1 MKTGK
6 PCVYAFIF
14 LLLNSAYLWPLA
26 EPTVFY
32 MANLVLHMLVGVFL
46 TGAGL
51 VYLLRNFRTLSAS
64 LKWGLFLFL
73 LSAVPGLV
81 LMKIG
86 GMRPNRWLLHTHIA
100 LAIPAA
106 IVLGAGLRTLLMKTA
121 GAKQRGTP
129 RLAWRGYM
137 VALPMLAIFPVG
149 VKTYQHYFPSPAD
162 RIENPVTAPASMVEE
177 SAGEHSPFFP
187 SSATTTTGKTIP
199 SNFFMTSETCKRCH
213 ADIYEQWN
221 SSMHHF
227 SSFNNQWYRKS
238 IEYMQDVVGT
248 KPSKWCAGC
257 HDHAVFFN
265 GRFETPIKQQIN
277 TPEAQAGLACTSCHS
292 IVEVKDSMGNG
303 GFVIEY
309 PALHDMAASKNRFLQ
324 WAHDFLVEVDPEP
337 HRKIFMKPF
346 HRKDT
351 AEMCSSCHKVHLD
364 LPVNAYRWIRGFN
377 DYDNWQ
383 ASGVSG
389 QGARSFYYP
398 KQSQKCVD
406 CHMPLVDS
414 KDFGNINGKVHSHRF
429 PAANTAVPFANQDHK
444 QLQTVIDFLK
454 NKHVTVDIFALS
466 ASGSSPAGQAPAAA
480 KAADSL
486 QLSSSFAIGEES
498 EAFGAGTAMSTP
510 PAEVLAPLDKVD
522 TAVRRGDSVRIDVV
536 ARTRTVGHFFPG
548 GTVDAFDV
556 WLELQGVDEKGRVV
570 FWSGQVEDDGRGPVE
585 AGAHMYRSYLLD
597 EHGNAINKR
606 NAWAARSTLYVRL
619 IPPGAADTVH
629 FRLQVPQDCGDQIT
643 LKAKLNYRK
652 FAWWNTQWAYAGIRD
667 PQEGSFGLDKGY
679 DDGRWIF
686 KGDLSQVSGSLK
698 EIPNLPIVTMAE
710 DQKQIRVINRRD
722 VLPERKSRFEKEDML
737 RWNDYGIGLL
747 LQGDLKAAEAAFLK
761 VTEIDPSYAD
771 GWVNVGRA
779 RIQEGNTAGAQEVL
793 KKALDV
799 DGELAKSHYFY
810 ALTLKTQGKYDE
822 ALTHLHKAL
831 AKYPRDRVVR
841 NQAGR
846 LLFLKRQ
853 YADAIKE
860 FQETLRVDPE
870 DLQAHYNLMLCYQ
883 GLGNSEQADRER
895 KLYLRF
901 KADESAQ
908 AITGPVRLRHPEA
921 NNERQPIHEHISVP
935 LKAAGD
941 SPATKKAAPAKEY
954 VRLKQ

>member
-1 MKTGK
+1 MKVGRSWL
-6 PCVYAFIF
+6 YAFV
-14 LLLNSAYLWPLA
+14 LLVLNSAYLWPFA
-26 EPTVFY
+26 EPTLFY
-32 MANLVLHMLVGVFL
+32 LGNLVLHMLLGVIL
-46 TGAGL
+46 AAACL
-51 VYLLRNFRTLSAS
+51 VYLFRQFKSLSFAMR
-64 LKWGLFLFL
+64 LGLILFL
-73 LSAVPGLV
+73 LSAVPGIV
-81 LMKIG
+81 LMKVG

-100 LAIPAA
+100 MAIPAA
-106 IVLGAGLRTLLMKTA
+106 IVLAASFRAFARRVSSGLDRSA
-121 GAKQRGTP
+121 SQF
-129 RLAWRGYM
+129 AWRSYL
-137 VALPMLAIFPVG
+137 VALPMLVVLPVG
-149 VKTYQHYFPSPAD
+149 VKTYLHYFPSPMD
-162 RIENPVTAPASMVEE
+162 RIKNPTTAPTSMYEE
-177 SAGEHSPFFP
+177 GAGENSPFFP
-187 SSATTTTGKTIP
+187 SSANTTSGKTIP

-265 GRFETPIKQQIN
+265 GRFDTPIKQQIN

-292 IVEVKDSMGNG
+292 IVQVNDSVGNG

-309 PALHDMAASKNRFLQ
+309 PALHDMAASKNKFLQ

-337 HRKIFMKPF
+337 HKKVFMKPF
-346 HRKDT
+346 HRQDV

-364 LPVNAYRWIRGFN
+364 VPVNAYRWMRGFN

-414 KDFGNINGKVHSHRF
+414 KDFGNVNGKVHSHRF

-444 QLQTVIDFLK
+444 QLQTVIDFLR

-466 ASGSSPAGQAPAAA
+466 AGESVRGNGESALA
-480 KAADSL
+480 KPSENL
-486 QLSSSFAIGEES
+486 QLSSSFAVGEES
-498 EAFGAGTAMSTP
+498 ESFGAGASAFSAP
-510 PAEVLAPLDKVD
+510 PAEIVAPLDRTSAV
-522 TAVRRGDSVRIDVV
+522 VRRGDSVRIDVV

-556 WLELQGVDEKGRVV
+556 WLELQAIDNKGQTV
-570 FWSGQVEDDGRGPVE
+570 FWSGQTQDDGKGPVE

-597 EHGNAINKR
+597 EHGNPINKR
-606 NAWAARSTLYVRL
+606 NAWAARSVLYVRL

-629 FRLQVPQDCGDQIT
+629 FRLRVPETVGDRIV

-667 PQEGSFGLDKGY
+667 PQQGNFALDKGH
-679 DDGRWIF
+679 DDGNWIF
-686 KGDLSQVSGSLK
+686 KGDLSQVSGTLK

-710 DQKQIRVINRRD
+710 DEKQLLVVDRNGAIPEQKSKYQ
-722 VLPERKSRFEKEDML
+722 KEDLL

-747 LQGDLKAAEAAFLK
+747 LQGDLKAAEATFLR

-771 GWVNVGRA
+771 GWVNVGRV
-779 RIQEGNTAGAQEVL
+779 RIQEGNTAGAQQVL
-793 KKALDV
+793 RKALDL
-799 DGELAKSHYFY
+799 DGELAKSNYFY

-822 ALTHLHKAL
+822 ALLYLRKAL

-846 LLFLKRQ
+846 ILFLKRQ
-853 YADAIKE
+853 YAEAIRE
-860 FQETLRVDPE
+860 FEETLRVDPE
-870 DLQAHYNLMLCYQ
+870 DLQAHYNLMLCHQ
-883 GLGNSEQADRER
+883 GLGNSEQADREQ

-921 NNERQPIHEHISVP
+921 NNERQPIHEHVSVP
-935 LKAAGD
+935 LNVPASKQPPKKVHNKYAAL
-941 SPATKKAAPAKEY
+941 
-954 VRLKQ
+954 RQ

>member
-1 MKTGK
+1 MRVSKLWL
-6 PCVYAFIF
+6 YAFVV
-14 LLLNSAYLWPLA
+14 LLLNSAYLWPFA
-26 EPTVFY
+26 EPTLFY
-32 MANLVLHMLVGVFL
+32 LGNLVLHMVLGL
-46 TGAGL
+46 ILAAACL
-51 VYLLRNFRTLSAS
+51 VYLFRQFKSLSFAMR
-64 LKWGLFLFL
+64 LGLILFL
-73 LSAVPGLV
+73 LSAVPGIV
-81 LMKIG
+81 LMKVG

-100 LAIPAA
+100 MAIPAA
-106 IVLGAGLRTLLMKTA
+106 IVLAASFRAFARRVSSGLDRSA
-121 GAKQRGTP
+121 SQF
-129 RLAWRGYM
+129 AWRSYL
-137 VALPMLAIFPVG
+137 VALPMLVVLPVG
-149 VKTYQHYFPSPAD
+149 VKTYLHYFPSPMD
-162 RIENPVTAPASMVEE
+162 RIKNPTTAPTSMYEE
-177 SAGEHSPFFP
+177 GAGENSPFFP
-187 SSATTTTGKTIP
+187 SSANTTSGKTIP

-265 GRFETPIKQQIN
+265 GRFDTPIKQQIN

-292 IVEVKDSMGNG
+292 IVQVNDSVGNG

-309 PALHDMAASKNRFLQ
+309 PALHDMAASKNKFLQ

-337 HRKIFMKPF
+337 HKKVFMKPF
-346 HRKDT
+346 HRQDV

-364 LPVNAYRWIRGFN
+364 VPVNAYRWMRGFN

-414 KDFGNINGKVHSHRF
+414 KDFGNVNGKVHSHRF

-444 QLQTVIDFLK
+444 QLQTVIDFLR

-466 ASGSSPAGQAPAAA
+466 AGESVRGNGESALA
-480 KAADSL
+480 KPSENL
-486 QLSSSFAIGEES
+486 QLSSSFAVGEES
-498 EAFGAGTAMSTP
+498 ESFGAGASAFSAP
-510 PAEVLAPLDKVD
+510 PAEIVAPLDRTSAV
-522 TAVRRGDSVRIDVV
+522 VRRGDSVRIDVV

-556 WLELQGVDEKGRVV
+556 WLELQAIDNKGQTV
-570 FWSGQVEDDGRGPVE
+570 FWSGQTQDDGKGPVE

-597 EHGNAINKR
+597 EHGNPINKR
-606 NAWAARSTLYVRL
+606 NAWAARSVLYVRL

-629 FRLQVPQDCGDQIT
+629 FRLRVPETVGDRIV

-667 PQEGSFGLDKGY
+667 PQQGNFALDKGH
-679 DDGRWIF
+679 DDGNWIF
-686 KGDLSQVSGSLK
+686 KGDLSQVSGTLK

-710 DQKQIRVINRRD
+710 DEKQLLVVDRNGAIPEQKSKYQ
-722 VLPERKSRFEKEDML
+722 KEDLL

-747 LQGDLKAAEAAFLK
+747 LQGDLKAAEATFLR

-771 GWVNVGRA
+771 GWVNVGRV
-779 RIQEGNTAGAQEVL
+779 RIQEGNTAGAQQVL
-793 KKALDV
+793 RKALDL
-799 DGELAKSHYFY
+799 DGELAKSNYFY

-822 ALTHLHKAL
+822 ALLYLRKAL

-846 LLFLKRQ
+846 ILFLKRQ
-853 YADAIKE
+853 YAEAIRE
-860 FQETLRVDPE
+860 FEETLRVDPE
-870 DLQAHYNLMLCYQ
+870 DLQAHYNLMLCHQ
-883 GLGNSEQADRER
+883 GLGNSEQADREQ

-921 NNERQPIHEHISVP
+921 NNERQPIHEHVSVP
-935 LKAAGD
+935 LNVPASKQPPKKVHNKYAAL
-941 SPATKKAAPAKEY
+941 
-954 VRLKQ
+954 RQ

>member
-1 MKTGK
+1 MKVGRSWL
-6 PCVYAFIF
+6 YAFV
-14 LLLNSAYLWPLA
+14 LLVLNSAYLWPFA
-26 EPTVFY
+26 EPTLFY
-32 MANLVLHMLVGVFL
+32 LGNLVLHMLLGL
-46 TGAGL
+46 ILAAACL
-51 VYLLRNFRTLSAS
+51 VYLLRRFKSLSFAMR
-64 LKWGLFLFL
+64 LGLILFL
-73 LSAVPGLV
+73 LSALPGIV
-81 LMKIG
+81 LMKVG

-100 LAIPAA
+100 IAIPAA
-106 IVLGAGLRTLLMKTA
+106 IVLATGFRALARRLSSGPYGGAS
-121 GAKQRGTP
+121 QF
-129 RLAWRGYM
+129 AWRSYLVG
-137 VALPMLAIFPVG
+137 LPMLIVLPVG
-149 VKTYQHYFPSPAD
+149 VKTYQHYFPSPTD
-162 RIENPVTAPASMVEE
+162 RIKNPTTAPTSMYEE
-177 SAGEHSPFFP
+177 GAGQNSPFFP
-187 SSATTTTGKTIP
+187 SSANTTSGETIP

-265 GRFETPIKQQIN
+265 GRFDTPIKQQIN

-292 IVEVKDSMGNG
+292 IVQVNDSVGNG

-309 PALHDMAASKNRFLQ
+309 PALHDMAASKNKFLQ

-337 HRKIFMKPF
+337 HKKVFMKPF
-346 HRKDT
+346 HRQDV

-364 LPVNAYRWIRGFN
+364 VPVNAYRWMRGFN

-398 KQSQKCVD
+398 KESQKCVD

-414 KDFGNINGKVHSHRF
+414 KDFGNVNGKVHSHRF

-444 QLQTVIDFLK
+444 QLQTVIDFLR

-466 ASGSSPAGQAPAAA
+466 AGKSARGSGESVVVKPS
-480 KAADSL
+480 DSL
-486 QLSSSFAIGEES
+486 QLSSSFAVGEES
-498 EAFGAGTAMSTP
+498 ESFGAGAGAFSAP
-510 PAEVLAPLDKVD
+510 PAEIVAPLDRTSAV
-522 TAVRRGDSVRIDVV
+522 VRRGDSVRIDVV

-556 WLELQGVDEKGRVV
+556 WLELQAIDNKGKIV
-570 FWSGQVEDDGRGPVE
+570 FWSGQAQDSGKGPVE
-585 AGAHMYRSYLLD
+585 PGAHMYRSYLLD
-597 EHGNAINKR
+597 EHGNPINKR
-606 NAWAARSTLYVRL
+606 NAWAARSVLYVRL

-629 FRLQVPQDCGDQIT
+629 FRLRLPETAGDRIV

-667 PQEGSFGLDKGY
+667 PLQGNFALDKGH
-679 DDGRWIF
+679 DDGNWTF
-686 KGDLSQVSGSLK
+686 KGDLSQVSGTLK

-710 DQKQIRVINRRD
+710 DEKQLLVVDRNGAIPEQKSKYQ
-722 VLPERKSRFEKEDML
+722 KEDLL

-747 LQGDLKAAEAAFLK
+747 LQGDLKAAEATFLR

-771 GWVNVGRA
+771 GWVNVGRV
-779 RIQEGNTAGAQEVL
+779 RIQEGNTAGAQQVL
-793 KKALDV
+793 RKALDL
-799 DGELAKSHYFY
+799 DGELAKSNYFY

-822 ALTHLHKAL
+822 ALLYLRKAL

-846 LLFLKRQ
+846 ILFLKRH
-853 YADAIKE
+853 YAEAIRE
-860 FQETLRVDPE
+860 FEETLRVDPE
-870 DLQAHYNLMLCYQ
+870 DLQAHYNLMLCHQ
-883 GLGNSEQADRER
+883 GLGNSEQADREQ

-921 NNERQPIHEHISVP
+921 NNERQPIHEHVSVP
-935 LKAAGD
+935 LNVPASKQPPKKVHNKYAALG
-941 SPATKKAAPAKEY
+941 
-954 VRLKQ
+954 Q